1 MAVLLEE
8 ALLNYLQSRPA
19 IQGATQGR
27 VYAIEMPQRC
37 AMPAIT
43 FADVSTVPVNSVDG
57 ASTLRGS
64 RIQVE
69 CWGNGYEQAKQLAR
83 SVREALD
90 GFVGEWSGLGVAVE
104 FLGQRDS
111 RWRKGKLA
119 LYRVTA
125 EFRVWHSG

>member
-8 ALLNYLQSRPA
+8 ALLNFLKTRPA
-19 IQGATQGR
+19 IAEATQGR

-37 AMPAIT
+37 AMPAVT
-43 FADVSTVPVNSVDG
+43 FTDVATTPVSQLDG
-57 ASTLRGS
+57 AGTRRGS
-64 RIQVE
+64 RIQVD

-90 GFVGEWSGLGVAVE
+90 GYIGEWSGLGVAVE

-111 RWRKGKLA
+111 RWRRGKLA